1 MDLFTKKD
9 PTRDEYII
17 AHSLT
22 MLGMKKIGQEKVD
35 KIVKNDD
42 IKYVTTT
49 YHSHCLKRSNKIGVT
64 GLPLTC
70 LLTKYLVKGQGS
82 IRVTYL

>member
-1 MDLFTKKD
+1 MVDLFSKKD

-17 AHSLT
+17 TRALT

-42 IKYVTTT
+42 
-49 YHSHCLKRSNKIGVT
+49 
-64 GLPLTC
+64 
-70 LLTKYLVKGQGS
+70 VK
-82 IRVTYL
+82 

>member
-1 MDLFTKKD
+1 MDLFSKKD

-35 KIVKNDD
+35 KIVKSDD
-42 IKYVTTT
+42 IKYVTA
-49 YHSHCLKRSNKIGVT
+49 YPCHMLKRSNKIGVT
-64 GLPLTC
+64 GLSP
-70 LLTKYLVKGQGS
+70 
-82 IRVTYL
+82 TYPAPSYMVVGKVSDPVAQL

>member
-1 MDLFTKKD
+1 MDLFAKKD

-42 IKYVTTT
+42 IKYVSLTFPA
-49 YHSHCLKRSNKIGVT
+49 VT
-64 GLPLTC
+64 A
-70 LLTKYLVKGQGS
+70 
-82 IRVTYL
+82 